1 MFEQLDV
8 QAPKQRHSSPGS
20 LHTLQGQLEG
30 PSTPIG
36 DTVLTDTQDEDPPA
50 PDYKPF
56 ALRWPFLTT
65 LLLFIC
71 SLIILVIVGLS
82 RLPIQKST
90 SFTQILLGRQIPER
104 ELGVPSGFANTE
116 YGTHLP
122 LAKSPSYEGSTDAVV
137 INECQDWYFIR
148 PEDNC
153 TSIAI
158 AHNTSVEQLYAWNPS
173 VGSQCASLKP
183 HSWLCVDSPSFA
195 ASLAPRQDWSTI
207 DWSSALST
215 VQWTPVLS
223 TVDWSTALATVDWS
237 SVFNSFSTE
246 SPIWHCSPVS
256 TMYCCF
262 GTDGIPGAC
271 VCGGRQGQFTCTCTC
286 GPTGAWASL
295 EYTISPREGYAAIVT
310 TASTKTDSMA
320 RSAATKTEAVN
331 TPSPLSNHAETT
343 AHLTTPYITAL
354 KPAKSPDCPTSECG
368 DLLSNK
374 AGLRAE
380 QDRIEPNAV
389 GQQSG
394 SNTSSRTISMPPR
407 PTFQTGPGTV
417 HHVSVGSYFA
427 NMFMPVLLG
436 ILLHIPVHILS
447 ENVKLFQPLH
457 EMTQPEGSPARHS
470 LLFSTFSWRY
480 RAASLR
486 PSVLRHRSMLP
497 LLTLALGVAA
507 NICTALSA
515 TAVGFQLRGGCH
527 RGDPASVAR
536 GCGLEPSMSLTPALL
551 LISTLA
557 VMVLMVCTAI
567 FLLTRWR
574 TGVNRNPWSIVEA
587 RALSLHPG
595 LRELLRPV
603 DQGSGSSEFLK
614 SNLFTLGYFK
624 DEKGQQRYGIIPRAT
639 ASPTCAGNSLV
650 VPTDHDVGTGTD
662 NTVKANPGAHGL
674 CSPHAVKSRLPIAL
688 GYVERALFLVILSGL
703 IILIVYYHNVNKPS
717 SFENFMD
724 GETFGVKFLFT
735 LLGTVI
741 TSLWWSFFESEFNN
755 PDEGQSR

>member
-8 QAPKQRHSSPGS
+8 QVPKHRHSSPGG
-20 LHTLQGQLEG
+20 LHTLQSQLEG
-30 PSTPIG
+30 SSTPIG
-36 DTVLTDTQDEDPPA
+36 DTVLTDTQDGDPPV

-65 LLLFIC
+65 ILLFIC
-71 SLIILVIVGLS
+71 SLITLVIIGLQ

-104 ELGVPSGFANTE
+104 EPGLSCGVAVTE
-116 YGTHLP
+116 YGTQLSQ
-122 LAKSPSYEGSTDAVV
+122 AKLPSYEGSTDAVV
-137 INECQDWYFIR
+137 IDKCQDWYFVR
-148 PEDNC
+148 PEDSC
-153 TSIAI
+153 TSIAT
-158 AHNTSVEQLYAWNPS
+158 AHNTTIEQLYSWNPS
-173 VGSQCASLKP
+173 IGSQCSSLKQY
-183 HSWLCVDSPSFA
+183 SWLCVDGPSSV
-195 ASLAPRQDWSTI
+195 ASLAPRQDWSAI

-223 TVDWSTALATVDWS
+223 TVDWSTALTTVDWS

-310 TASTKTDSMA
+310 TAFTRTNSMTRSTATKTD
-320 RSAATKTEAVN
+320 AVN
-331 TPSPLSNHAETT
+331 MPSPLSNHAERT
-343 AHLTTPYITAL
+343 AQLTTPSITAF
-354 KPAKSPDCPTSECG
+354 KPAKSPDCSTSECG
-368 DLLSNK
+368 DLASNK

-380 QDRIEPNAV
+380 QDRVEPNPV

-394 SNTSSRTISMPPR
+394 SNVSSQTTNMPPR
-407 PTFQTGPGTV
+407 PTFQTSPGTV

-447 ENVKLFQPLH
+447 ENIKLFQPLH
-457 EMTQPEGSPARHS
+457 EMTQPEGAPARHS

-480 RAASLR
+480 RAASIR
-486 PSVLRHRSMLP
+486 PSGLRRRSLLP
-497 LLTLALGVAA
+497 FLTLALDVAA
-507 NICTALSA
+507 NISTALSA
-515 TAVGFQLRGGCH
+515 TAVGFQLKGGCH

-551 LISTLA
+551 LISTLV

-574 TGVNRNPWSIVEA
+574 TGVNRNPWSIVET
-587 RALSLHPG
+587 RALGLHQG

-614 SNLFTLGYFK
+614 SHVFTLGYFK
-624 DEKGQQRYGIIPRAT
+624 DEKGQQRYGIIPRAPV
-639 ASPTCAGNSLV
+639 SPTCGENPLV
-650 VPTDHDVGTGTD
+650 VSTDHDFGIGTD
-662 NTVKANPGAHGL
+662 NTVEGNPGAHGL
-674 CSPHAVKSRLPIAL
+674 WSPQAAKARLPIAL
-688 GYVERALFLVILSGL
+688 GYLERSFFLVFLSGL
-703 IILIVYYHNVNKPS
+703 IILIVYYHNVNKAS
-717 SFENFMD
+717 SFEVFMD